1 MQKMPAKIQQSIALW
16 LKLRLIIEREII
28 AHLAKKGLNV
38 GGEAMHNGEKV
49 RINAINISHDFDD
62 ITFDF
67 TQENGIENQDYAERF
82 KKA

>member
-16 LKLRLIIEREII
+16 LKLRLIIEQEII
-28 AHLAKKGLNV
+28 AHLAKKGFTV

-67 TQENGIENQDYAERF
+67 TQENGIGNQNHVEQF